1 MADMN
6 KKQHAKQLRK
16 ANDERRKELDLVK
29 ALVYLPK
36 KHLTWLEKAV
46 KRRDGEYVSRKR
58 K

>member
-1 MADMN
+1 MN

-36 KHLTWLEKAV
+36 KHLTWLEGAV
-46 KRRDGEYVSRKR
+46 KRRDGEYTPRTRK
-58 K
+58 